1 MNDGVGNN
9 RRKAHL
15 VWGVTLAGISSLPF
29 LILFSNAFR
38 GISREKATGLAAVAG
53 GLTEAYVTFGF
64 ILSHVLPV
72 ASIVLL
78 ARSLS
83 GADRMRKVLS
93 SLLIVCSSFI
103 LLLWGLCG
111 WFFLVQ
117 MPRQASGH

>member
-1 MNDGVGNN
+1 MNDGVGYD
-9 RRKAHL
+9 RRRAQL
-15 VWGVTLAGISSLPF
+15 LWGVTLAGISSLLF
-29 LILFSNAFR
+29 LILFSNVFR
-38 GISREKATGLAAVAG
+38 GISREKATGLGAVAG

-64 ILSHVLPV
+64 ILSLVFPV

-117 MPRQASGH
+117 MPRLVSGH

>member
-1 MNDGVGNN
+1 V
-9 RRKAHL
+9 
-15 VWGVTLAGISSLPF
+15 
-29 LILFSNAFR
+29 FR
-38 GISREKATGLAAVAG
+38 DLSREKATGLGAVAG

-64 ILSHVLPV
+64 ILSLVLPV

-83 GADRMRKVLS
+83 GADRIRKVLS

-117 MPRQASGH
+117 MPRLVSGH

>member
-1 MNDGVGNN
+1 MNDGVGYD
-9 RRKAHL
+9 RRRAQL
-15 VWGVTLAGISSLPF
+15 LWGVALGGISSFHSSSCSPMWASGY
-29 LILFSNAFR
+29 FSR
-38 GISREKATGLAAVAG
+38 KATGLAAVAV

-64 ILSHVLPV
+64 ILTLVLPV

-117 MPRQASGH
+117 MPRLVSGH